1 MDRIEFLKQVA
12 AENDTTGLRF
22 KQPTWHKHLKR
33 NKNAKAL
40 ISDEWKRLTREK
52 EKEKEKEMEGDAAE
66 DPNYN
71 KTRLSYFNV
80 QAYPSTRP
88 AKKYCDVTGLKAH
101 YKAPNT
107 GLRFH
112 NSEIYSLIIKPMAP
126 GAEQAYL
133 KLRGDHFVLK

>member
-1 MDRIEFLKQVA
+1 MDGMDRIEFLKHLA
-12 AENDTTGLRF
+12 AQNDTTGLRF

-33 NKNAKAL
+33 NKNARQL
-40 ISDEWKRLTREK
+40 ISDEWKRLTNTK
-52 EKEKEKEMEGDAAE
+52 EKQDGEPE
-66 DPNYN
+66 DPDQNR
-71 KTRLSYFNV
+71 TRLSYFNV
-80 QAYPSTRP
+80 QAYPSTKP

-112 NSEIYSLIIKPMAP
+112 NSEVYSLIIKPMAP